1 MKITERKPAAKGEDF
16 LTTVAR
22 SIGSTL
28 GTVARKVKP
37 SSRKSSRRRAKRKS
51 PGKLGTASKNQP
63 TRHRQRLEGDAA
75 IPQRSSAGR
84 EKSPQSSLYRSWQS
98 APSCAFRG

>member
-1 MKITERKPAAKGEDF
+1 MKTTVHKSAAKGEDF

-37 SSRKSSRRRAKRKS
+37 SSRKSNRRKAKRKS
-51 PGKLGTASKNQP
+51 QGKLRTASKN
-63 TRHRQRLEGDAA
+63 HR
-75 IPQRSSAGR
+75 RSVATGSERRGNPATHKRRKGK
-84 EKSPQSSLYRSWQS
+84 KSPK
-98 APSCAFRG
+98 

>member
-1 MKITERKPAAKGEDF
+1 MKITERKPVAKGEDF

-37 SSRKSSRRRAKRKS
+37 SSRKSHRRRAKRKS
-51 PGKLGTASKNQP
+51 PGKLGTASKN
-63 TRHRQRLEGDAA
+63 RRQGIANASKRRGNPAA
-75 IPQRSSAGR
+75 IKRRKRKKSA
-84 EKSPQSSLYRSWQS
+84 K
-98 APSCAFRG
+98 

>member
-28 GTVARKVKP
+28 GTVARKVRP
-37 SSRKSSRRRAKRKS
+37 SSRKSNRRRAIRKS
-51 PGKLGTASKNQP
+51 PRNLGTASKTHGRGIAKGSKRVGNSP
-63 TRHRQRLEGDAA
+63 A
-75 IPQRSSAGR
+75 IRRPKRKKPA
-84 EKSPQSSLYRSWQS
+84 K
-98 APSCAFRG
+98 